1 VDVDALMIDSNENG
15 LIETDLLIDEDETNY
30 SVLRAE
36 KKRQLG
42 KSIR

>member
-1 VDVDALMIDSNENG
+1 MIDTNENG
-15 LIETDLLIDEDETNY
+15 LLETDLLIDEEETNY

-36 KKRQLG
+36 QKKQLG